1 MYICSAFT
9 KERERDPLEP
19 VFEILKS
26 VFGNAA
32 FIGGFVCVAIVG
44 IALWLAWW
52 GRGIKEKVSK
62 VDSHEKYMAEFRD
75 AVSSIKVLPCSNHG
89 HDIERHESEQRG
101 MGNRI
106 TKVETSIE
114 YLQRSVD
121 TLTKNLQSGNRLILD
136 KYTESH
142 SPLSISEGGREM
154 MRRVGM
160 QAMFDENWE
169 RIKPLIDEGVS
180 DKNPYDIDQ
189 FCQEQS
195 VVFPEK
201 FLNKDQLDVLKAD
214 AYREGLTLTSYMRV
228 IAVLSRDR
236 YLEIQG
242 MNK

>member
-1 MYICSAFT
+1 MDI
-9 KERERDPLEP
+9 
-19 VFEILKS
+19 VFEFIKGIL
-26 VFGNAA
+26 GNGA
-32 FIGGFVCVAIVG
+32 FIGFVAVVALVF
-44 IALWLAWW
+44 LVWW
-52 GRGIKEKVSK
+52 SRGIKEKVSR
-62 VDSHEKYMAEFRD
+62 VDSHEKHMDEFRD
-75 AVSSIKVLPCSNHG
+75 AVTSIKTLPCTNHM

-121 TLTKNLQSGNRLILD
+121 TLTKNLQSGNKLILD

-142 SPLSISEGGREM
+142 SPLSISAGGREM

-169 RIKPLIDEGVS
+169 RIKALIDEGAS

-201 FLNKDQLDVLKAD
+201 FLKKNQLDVLKAD

-228 IAVLSRDR
+228 IAVLSRDK
-236 YLEIQG
+236 YMEIHG

>member
-1 MYICSAFT
+1 
-9 KERERDPLEP
+9 
-19 VFEILKS
+19 
-26 VFGNAA
+26 
-32 FIGGFVCVAIVG
+32 
-44 IALWLAWW
+44 
-52 GRGIKEKVSK
+52 
-62 VDSHEKYMAEFRD
+62 
-75 AVSSIKVLPCSNHG
+75 
-89 HDIERHESEQRG
+89 
-101 MGNRI
+101 
-106 TKVETSIE
+106 
-114 YLQRSVD
+114 
-121 TLTKNLQSGNRLILD
+121 
-136 KYTESH
+136 
-142 SPLSISEGGREM
+142 M

-201 FLNKDQLDVLKAD
+201 FLKKDQLDVLKAD

-242 MNK
+242 LNK

>member
-1 MYICSAFT
+1 MPLFIRFERIFLHHGIKKPAEIICHT
-9 KERERDPLEP
+9 K
-19 VFEILKS
+19 FYHNGKT
-26 VFGNAA
+26 
-32 FIGGFVCVAIVG
+32 
-44 IALWLAWW
+44 
-52 GRGIKEKVSK
+52 KEKVSR
-62 VDSHEKYMAEFRD
+62 VDSHEKHMDEFRD
-75 AVSSIKVLPCSNHG
+75 AVTSIKTLPCTNHMQ
-89 HDIERHESEQRG
+89 DIERHESEQRG

-121 TLTKNLQSGNRLILD
+121 TLTKNLQSGNKLILD

-142 SPLSISEGGREM
+142 SPLSISAGGREM

-169 RIKPLIDEGVS
+169 RIKALIDEGVS

-201 FLNKDQLDVLKAD
+201 FLKKNQLDVLKAD

-228 IAVLSRDR
+228 IAVLSRDK
-236 YLEIQG
+236 YMEIHG